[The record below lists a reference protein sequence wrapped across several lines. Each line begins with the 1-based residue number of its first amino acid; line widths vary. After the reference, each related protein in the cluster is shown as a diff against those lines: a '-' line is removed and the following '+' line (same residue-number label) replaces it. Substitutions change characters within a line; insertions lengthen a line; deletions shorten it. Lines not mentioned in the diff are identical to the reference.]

1 MSGTFRRLDPATTA
15 GLQEGGRD
23 AVLLVARIG
32 LGILM
37 IWHAKVAYDYSGS
50 VAGFVAGFEQIGI
63 PFPELTA
70 RANLFGEL
78 VGGIALILGASV
90 RLVGLLMAINML
102 GAWYWVHPHAL
113 YSFSSERS
121 GPESVIAIG
130 LVGLLLVVTGGGR
143 ISADHAVATLR
154 RRRRV
159 AVEPSRQAP
168 SGSESPSPS
177 RA

>member
-1 MSGTFRRLDPATTA
+1 MTTTLMTRLTDPSTRA
-15 GLQEGGRD
+15 GLAEGGRD
-23 AVLLVARIG
+23 AVLLIARVG

-50 VAGFVAGFEQIGI
+50 VSGFVAGFEQIGI
-63 PFPELTA
+63 PLPELTA

-78 VGGIALILGASV
+78 VGGAALILGAGV
-90 RLVGLLMAINML
+90 RLVGLLMAVNML

-113 YSFSSERS
+113 YSFSLEKS

-130 LVGLLLVVTGGGR
+130 LVSLLLVVTGAGR
-143 ISADHAVATLR
+143 ISLDHAGGGLR
-154 RRRRV
+154 RRRRT
-159 AVEPSRQAP
+159 AAPEPVPAADP
-168 SGSESPSPS
+168 VLN

>member
-1 MSGTFRRLDPATTA
+1 MTTTNPIARLTDPSTRA
-15 GLQEGGRD
+15 GLAEGGHD
-23 AVLLVARIG
+23 AVLLIARVG

-63 PFPELTA
+63 PLPELTA
-70 RANLFGEL
+70 RANLFGE
-78 VGGIALILGASV
+78 VIGGVALIVGASV
-90 RLVGLLMAINML
+90 RLVGLLMAVNML

-113 YSFSSERS
+113 YSFSPEKS

-130 LVGLLLVVTGGGR
+130 LVSLLLVVTGAGR
-143 ISADHAVATLR
+143 ISVDHTVAALR
-154 RRRRV
+154 RRRRA
-159 AVEPSRQAP
+159 AVRPAP
-168 SGSESPSPS
+168 EGDPVLS